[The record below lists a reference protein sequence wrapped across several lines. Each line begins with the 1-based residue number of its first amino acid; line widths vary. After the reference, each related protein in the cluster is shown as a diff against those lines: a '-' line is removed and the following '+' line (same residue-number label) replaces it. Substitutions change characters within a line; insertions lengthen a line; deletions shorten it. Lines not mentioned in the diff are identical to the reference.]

1 MRRSQEIIAWLEKW
15 QEIHQDE
22 LKEKSKLKTVFTS
35 TLKTLSCLVRGSAYV
50 FGTVILGNI
59 LNWMRA
65 GGSAFRASFTTF
77 IPSTSMR
84 NPEDVALLQ
93 QDRKQA
99 CDELIASLS
108 KPRPLTQVDEKPITI
123 QFMATT
129 QPQSIET
136 KFPEMAT
143 EAGDENII
151 EYRQASDP
159 QKTIRINKEDSA
171 YQEALEE
178 NLKP

>member
-1 MRRSQEIIAWLEKW
+1 
-15 QEIHQDE
+15 
-22 LKEKSKLKTVFTS
+22 
-35 TLKTLSCLVRGSAYV
+35 
-50 FGTVILGNI
+50 
-59 LNWMRA
+59 
-65 GGSAFRASFTTF
+65 
-77 IPSTSMR
+77 
-84 NPEDVALLQ
+84 
-93 QDRKQA
+93 
-99 CDELIASLS
+99 
-108 KPRPLTQVDEKPITI
+108 VDEKPITI